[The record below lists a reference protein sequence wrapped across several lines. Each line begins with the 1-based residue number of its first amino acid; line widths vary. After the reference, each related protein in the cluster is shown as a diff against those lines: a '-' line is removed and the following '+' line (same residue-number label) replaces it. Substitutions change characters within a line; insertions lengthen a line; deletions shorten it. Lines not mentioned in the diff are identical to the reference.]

1 MLGYALRRVLQA
13 LPLLV
18 AVALLTFA
26 LIELAPGDPLVALA
40 GEDGDAAYVAMMRE
54 RFALDRPVGER
65 LAVYLGR
72 LAQGDLG
79 YSYRLQQPALAALL
93 GRLPATLLLIAPAL
107 LLAALIGIGLAL
119 LAARRPH
126 SGFDTALSV
135 ASLVGHAVPVF
146 WLAQLLMLLFA
157 YRLEAFPVQGMRD
170 VRAMHEGWPL
180 VFDVARHMVLPVTA
194 LTVQYV
200 APIARVARAS
210 LIEVLSLDYV
220 RTATA
225 KGLPVQRVL
234 GKHALRNALLPVL
247 TVIGAQVGF
256 MASGAVLTETVFA
269 WPGLGRLLMSAML
282 ARDLAIVSAMFL
294 FITFVVVVST
304 IVVDLLYAALDP
316 RIRYA

>member
-1 MLGYALRRVLQA
+1 VWRFALRRTFQA
-13 LPLLV
+13 VPLLV

-26 LIELAPGDPLVALA
+26 LIEIAPGDPIVALA
-40 GEDGDAAYVAMMRE
+40 GEDGDAAYYAMMRE

-79 YSYRLQQPALAALL
+79 YSYRLQQPALTALL
-93 GRLPATLLLIAPAL
+93 GRLPATLLLVAPAL
-107 LLAALIGIGLAL
+107 LLAVLIGIGMAV

-126 SGFDTALSV
+126 SAVDTALSAV
-135 ASLVGHAVPVF
+135 SLLGHAVPVF
-146 WLAQLLMLLFA
+146 WLAQLLMLSFA
-157 YRLEAFPVQGMRD
+157 YRLEFFPVQGMRD

-180 VFDVARHMVLPVTA
+180 VLDVARHMVLPVAA
-194 LTVQYV
+194 LTVQFV

-210 LIEVLSLDYV
+210 LIDVLGLDYV

-225 KGLPVQRVL
+225 KGLPARIVL
-234 GKHALRNALLPVL
+234 GKHALRNALLPVV

-256 MASGAVLTETVFA
+256 IASGAVLTETVFA

-282 ARDLAIVSAMFL
+282 ARDLAIVSAAFL
-294 FITFVVVVST
+294 CITFVVVLST